1 MLFRSKQ
8 NNKNIKVGSGIY
20 ITNIQEDSGADSAG
34 LKIGDIITK
43 IDNTIITD
51 FADLSGSIGS
61 KRPGD
66 RVSVTYKRN
75 GKDMDENNV
84 PDMRPTFEEI
94 RKMDD
99 NGKEYWSSRDL
110 CNAMG
115 YSGYWKF
122 QNVIDKAIKVAS
134 EKGMD
139 IDDHFNHVVEMVKL
153 GSESFRK
160 VEAFHLSR
168 MACMIISENAD
179 SRKLL
184 VKQARAYFSQSVSTT
199 ELMRNSLESNI
210 LLYKTAQGETRIE
223 VIFNNETFWMSQK
236 RMAALFGVDR
246 ATITYHISQIYESGE
261 LQREATC
268 RKIQQVQLE
277 GERDVERAPLFYNLD
292 VIIAVGYRVNSYQ
305 ATQFRIWATSV
316 LKEFVI
322 KGYVLDDWRL
332 KQGKHFGKDYF
343 DDLLERIREIRT
355 SERRYRSEEHTSEAE
370 CSADYDAKAES
381 TKLFYKMVQNMMH
394 LAVTNH
400 TAAEIVYERADA
412 EMPHMGLTTWKKA
425 PDGRVQK
432 SDTIVAKNYLSDE
445 ELSQLNAITT
455 SFLDL
460 AESRARRHIVTT
472 MEDWKN
478 RLKLL
483 LETMDYDAKS
493 SAGKVSQEEA
503 REKAYSEYEKYKVI
517 QDRSYISDFDRFNSG
532 NDDDTPLLP
541 FDIDPKE

>member
-1 MLFRSKQ
+1 MAEKD
-8 NNKNIKVGSGIY
+8 NIP
-20 ITNIQEDSGADSAG
+20 E
-34 LKIGDIITK
+34 
-43 IDNTIITD
+43 
-51 FADLSGSIGS
+51 
-61 KRPGD
+61 
-66 RVSVTYKRN
+66 
-75 GKDMDENNV
+75 
-84 PDMRPTFEEI
+84 MRPTFDAI
-94 RKMDD
+94 RRTDE
-99 NGKEYWSSRDL
+99 NNKEYWSSRDL

-115 YSGYWKF
+115 YSTNWKF
-122 QNVIDKAIKVAS
+122 QNVINKAIAVANQ
-134 EKGMD
+134 KGMK
-139 IDDHFNHVVEMVKL
+139 IDDHFNQTVDMVKL
-153 GSESFRK
+153 GSGAYRK
-160 VEAFHLSR
+160 VNIFRLSR
-168 MACMIISENAD
+168 MACMIIAENAD
-179 SRKLL
+179 GKKPL
-184 VKQARAYFSQSVSTT
+184 VQQAREYFSQSVSTT
-199 ELMRNSLESNI
+199 ELIQNSLESNI

-236 RMAALFGVDR
+236 RMADLFGVDR
-246 ATITYHISQIYESGE
+246 ATIAYHLSQIYESGE
-261 LQREATC
+261 LTKEATC

-316 LKEFVI
+316 LKEFII
-322 KGYVLDDWRL
+322 KGYVLDDERL

-355 SERRYRSEEHTSEAE
+355 SERRYYQKITDIYAE